1 MFIGDCA
8 VNGDY
13 EDLPDELNQSKDNGN
28 LAEEGEDDDLQVW
41 PQLQSSQN
49 YFWIIVKL
57 SKLQGEGGLV
67 NGIKL
72 PNGRIIKKVTAED
85 FKSVFFKKLL
95 KVQHLI
101 YRT

>member
-1 MFIGDCA
+1 M
-8 VNGDY
+8 NGDY

-41 PQLQSSQN
+41 PQLQSSLN

-57 SKLQGEGGLV
+57 SKLQGGGGLV

-72 PNGRIIKKVTAED
+72 PNGRIIKKVSLE
-85 FKSVFFKKLL
+85 VL
-95 KVQHLI
+95 
-101 YRT
+101 

>member
-1 MFIGDCA
+1 M
-8 VNGDY
+8 NGDY

-41 PQLQSSQN
+41 PQLQSSRN

-57 SKLQGEGGLV
+57 SKLQGGGGLV

-85 FKSVFFKKLL
+85 FKVLFF
-95 KVQHLI
+95 
-101 YRT
+101 